1 MITLCT
7 LQQFLW
13 VLLMILVLILVLV
26 VGVWIVHVTSEGP
39 RCTSSNSFSTK
50 GALKKKQL
58 ELTNHYI
65 CLKLTVF
72 AGKSSLILSFGCLPA
87 CRQCLLAASFASFS
101 YSLCVFRS
109 SLSSSS
115 SWSNSLQLGDWTFFE
130 GFRLQWCVKFPARKM
145 RKIFQLE
152 QWQKT
157 FLVVWPLSQGSLG
170 LYFGCCAAFSSPH
183 PGPGKGEPN
192 QII

>member
-1 MITLCT
+1 MWLRKALGVPALTLSPQREHWRGKT
-7 LQQFLW
+7 IRIDQ
-13 VLLMILVLILVLV
+13 LL
-26 VGVWIVHVTSEGP
+26 H
-39 RCTSSNSFSTK
+39 
-50 GALKKKQL
+50 
-58 ELTNHYI
+58 I
-65 CLKLTVF
+65 CSRLTVF
-72 AGKSSLILSFGCLPA
+72 AGNISLMLSLGFRPSGVLE
-87 CRQCLLAASFASFS
+87 AASFASFS

-157 FLVVWPLSQGSLG
+157 FLVVWPLSQRSRG